1 LLVFETMVTAI
12 EQKQLVQP
20 KKIPI
25 MNEISKLCEEINIL
39 QEALSIES
47 IG

>member
-1 LLVFETMVTAI
+1 MMSTAI
-12 EQKQLVQP
+12 EQKPLVQP

-25 MNEISKLCEEINIL
+25 MSEIPKICEEINIL
-39 QEALSIES
+39 QESLSIKI